1 MKHVKLFYGIVGT
14 HIDPYGHCQ
23 CHVTSEIVSR
33 LLGDAISLMKHVK
46 LYPGIFLCIFLYML
60 CQCHVIPRT
69 VSLLLDEVI
78 SLMKHVYITMLLA
91 YTMSMSCNIRDC
103 LSSSW

>member
-14 HIDPYGHCQ
+14 YIDPYGQCQ

-46 LYPGIFLCIFLYML
+46 LYHGICLHIFLYML
-60 CQCHVIPRT
+60 CQYHVITRI
-69 VSLLLDEVI
+69 VFLLLDETIFFFV
-78 SLMKHVYITMLLA
+78 
-91 YTMSMSCNIRDC
+91 
-103 LSSSW
+103 